1 MVRQMRQG
9 GFTLVELIITIV
21 ILGILVTVAV
31 PSFTSYIL
39 NQRVKTSAFE
49 LTAALSYA
57 RSEAIKLN
65 TDVQLAEDANGW
77 GGWTM
82 VRADNNAVLRVW
94 ERPDRLTISTNPAN
108 VGAISFQ
115 RDGRANTLVTFTVCD
130 EAASSAVARR
140 LIRLDASGRTSL
152 NRGQSCDV

>member
-1 MVRQMRQG
+1 MPPRHQH
-9 GFTLVELIITIV
+9 GFTLVELMITIV
-21 ILGILVTVAV
+21 IFGILLTVAV

-65 TDVQLAEDANGW
+65 TDVQLSEDDSGW

-82 VRADNNAVLRVW
+82 VRTDTNAVLRVW
-94 ERPDRLTISTNPAN
+94 ERPERLSITTNPAD

-115 RDGRANTLVTFTVCD
+115 RDGRADSLVTFTICD
-130 EAASSAVARR
+130 ADASSAVARR

-152 NRGQSCDV
+152 NRGQNCDV

>member
-1 MVRQMRQG
+1 MSASMRQR
-9 GFTLVELIITIV
+9 GFTLVELIVTMF

-65 TDVQLAEDANGW
+65 TGVQLAEDANGW

-82 VRADNNAVLRVW
+82 VRTDNNAVLRVW
-94 ERPDRLTISTNPAN
+94 ERPDRLTITTNPAN
-108 VGAISFQ
+108 VNAISFQ
-115 RDGRANTLVTFTVCD
+115 RDGRADTLVTFTVCD
-130 EAASSAVARR
+130 ADSSSQVVRR
-140 LIRLDASGRTSL
+140 LIRLDASGRSSL
-152 NRGQSCDV
+152 SRGDSCNV